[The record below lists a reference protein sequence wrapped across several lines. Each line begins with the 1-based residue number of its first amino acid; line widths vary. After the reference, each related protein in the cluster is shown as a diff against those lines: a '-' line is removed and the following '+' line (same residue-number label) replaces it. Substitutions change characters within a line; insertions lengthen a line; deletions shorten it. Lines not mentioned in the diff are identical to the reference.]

1 MALDSSMMLPLLMSM
16 MGKNQDGEGSSGMNI
31 ETITKLLSGMQ
42 SGNSSDLF
50 SMLPQ
55 NEQTKGIMEIAKL
68 MGAMGK
74 TSVQSQEE
82 TPQAQPSDDAKT
94 NVFSTENP
102 FEAVNGF
109 CGNEVNS
116 ALNKL
121 FNNK

>member
-1 MALDSSMMLPLLMSM
+1 MALDSMMLPLLMSM
-16 MGKNQDGEGSSGMNI
+16 MGKGKDGDGAGGMDM
-31 ETITKLLSGMQ
+31 EMMTKLISGMQ
-42 SGNSSDLF
+42 NGNSPDLL

-74 TSVQSQEE
+74 GKVETQEAE
-82 TPQAQPSDDAKT
+82 KPPIEGKT
-94 NVFSTENP
+94 AAFSSENP
-102 FEAVNGF
+102 FQAVNGF